1 MRAWLHQ
8 LISRPSRPPSR
19 YRQLIA
25 LLPIPTAEQTES
37 FAEYLVGAHS
47 WYKHLPCDPPGAP
60 FVVFLDPN
68 AGRKLVQTADG
79 GEKYRDCVD
88 ERERFHYTWM
98 PTAEY
103 LTKFGHWHYE
113 IDRGTQ
119 FVRRLPASK
128 HARVDP
134 PGFARVTATD
144 GTSIDVSPEV
154 IAAGTVY
161 LTAYVHE
168 SFGTAFAQ
176 VSASGLRERREDQG
190 VERQIEAEHARQC
203 AELRVALH
211 RVRSLLTRGN
221 VARP

>member
-1 MRAWLHQ
+1 MCAWPHQ
-8 LISRPSRPPSR
+8 LTSDPAGPPSR

-37 FAEYLVGAHS
+37 FAEYVVGARS
-47 WYKHLPCDPPGAP
+47 WYKHLPCDPPGVP

-68 AGRKLVQTADG
+68 AGRNLVQTADG
-79 GEKYRDCVD
+79 GETYRDCVD

-103 LTKFGHWHYE
+103 LTKFGHWHYAA
-113 IDRGTQ
+113 DRGTQ
-119 FVRRLPASK
+119 SVGRLPNSD
-128 HARVDP
+128 HAQVDP
-134 PGFARVTATD
+134 LGFARVTTTE
-144 GTSIDVSPEV
+144 GTSIAVSPEV

-168 SFGTAFAQ
+168 GFGTAFAQ
-176 VSASGLRERREDQG
+176 VSASEDQG
-190 VERQIEAEHARQC
+190 DERQIEAEHARQC

-211 RVRSLLTRGN
+211 RVRSLLTRGKA
-221 VARP
+221 ARP

>member
-1 MRAWLHQ
+1 MCAWPHQ
-8 LISRPSRPPSR
+8 LTSDPAGPPSP

-37 FAEYLVGAHS
+37 FAVYVVGARS
-47 WYKHLPCDPPGAP
+47 WYKHLPCDPPGVP

-68 AGRKLVQTADG
+68 AGRDLLQTADG
-79 GEKYRDCVD
+79 GAKYRDRVD
-88 ERERFHYTWM
+88 EREHFHYTWM

-103 LTKFGHWHYE
+103 LTKFGHWHYAT
-113 IDRGTQ
+113 DRGARSD
-119 FVRRLPASK
+119 RRFPASD
-128 HARVDP
+128 HAQIDP
-134 PGFARVTATD
+134 LGFARVMATD

-161 LTAYVHE
+161 LTAYIHE
-168 SFGTAFAQ
+168 SFGTAFVH
-176 VSASGLRERREDQG
+176 VSASEGQG

-221 VARP
+221 AVRP

>member
-1 MRAWLHQ
+1 MRAWLQQ

-37 FAEYLVGAHS
+37 FAAYLVGAHS

-68 AGRKLVQTADG
+68 AGRELVLTADG
-79 GEKYRDCVD
+79 RAEYRDYVD
-88 ERERFHYTWM
+88 EWKRLHYTSM

-113 IDRGTQ
+113 NYLGTQ
-119 FVRRLPASK
+119 
-128 HARVDP
+128 VDP
-134 PGFARVTATD
+134 LGFARVTAKD
-144 GTSIDVSPEV
+144 GASIDVSPEV

-168 SFGTAFAQ
+168 SFGHI
-176 VSASGLRERREDQG
+176 SASRLRGRLGNQG
-190 VERQIEAEHARQC
+190 AERQIEAEHARLC

-211 RVRSLLTRGN
+211 RVRSLLTHGN
-221 VARP
+221 AAATARL